1 MRVTRIAGE
10 GLKSLGANKVR
21 TSLMMAGTIV
31 GIAALV
37 VIMAAG
43 EATKKKINNQVNNFG
58 PNAMMLI
65 AGGGK
70 DMPPPDMF
78 CTTLT
83 LEDANAV
90 RDAIDD
96 VEIVTPIAWHFLIN
110 LRGPEGETRAVAWG
124 VESDWHDAWKWDTCA
139 GDEISE
145 LHVAGKDKVCVIGDT
160 VRKDLFGDVDPEQT
174 LGQSILVNNVSLEVI
189 GVLKTRGT
197 SPMGTDIDN
206 RIVMPISTAMRRVMN
221 VDYLGAIRVIAK
233 DHVAKDPVL
242 MSGLVEEIRE
252 LMVKRHNISPPEE
265 NDFRIVTASSIR
277 TLAESMAGKF
287 SILLI
292 SLCVVTLLVG
302 GVVLMN
308 ILLIS
313 VAERTKEIGLRRA
326 MGATR
331 GDIFAQFLTESLAV
345 TFLGMVLGSL
355 LGWGISVLLPSV
367 TRIMQLHGW
376 LEKKIP
382 TELSWQPFVLAVVFA
397 LLVGTFFGVQPARR
411 AARLHPVDALR

>member
-10 GLKSLGANKVR
+10 GLKSLVANKVR

-37 VIMAAG
+37 AIMAAG
-43 EATKKKINNQVNNFG
+43 EGTKRKINKRVNNFG

-70 DMPPPDMF
+70 DMPPPSME

-83 LEDANAV
+83 LEDADAI
-90 RDAIDD
+90 RDTIDD
-96 VEIVTPIAWHFLIN
+96 VETVTPIAWDFLIN
-110 LRGPEGETRAVAWG
+110 LRGPEGETQAVAWG
-124 VESDWHDAWKWDTCA
+124 IEPDWHDAWNWYTSA
-139 GDEISE
+139 GDQISD
-145 LHVAGKDKVCVIGDT
+145 LHVAGSGDKVCVIGDT
-160 VRKDLFGDVDPEQT
+160 VRKDLFGDVEPEQT
-174 LGQSILVNNVSLEVI
+174 LGHSIRVNNVSLEVI
-189 GVLKTRGT
+189 GVLTRRGA
-197 SPMGTDIDN
+197 SPMGTDFDN
-206 RIVMPISTAMRRVMN
+206 RIVMPITTAMHQVMGE
-221 VDYLGAIRVIAK
+221 VDHVGAIRIIAK
-233 DHVAKDPVL
+233 DHIAKDPAL
-242 MSGLVEEIRE
+242 MDAQVEEIRE
-252 LMVKRHNISPPEE
+252 LMVERHHISSAEE

-277 TLAESMAGKF
+277 TLAESVAGKF

-326 MGATR
+326 VGATR
-331 GDIFAQFLTESLAV
+331 GDVFAQFLAESLAV
-345 TFLGMVLGSL
+345 TLLGTVIGSL
-355 LGWGISVLLPSV
+355 LGCGVSLLLPP
-367 TRIMQLHGW
+367 L
-376 LEKKIP
+376 LKIP
-382 TELSWQPFVLAVVFA
+382 AVLSWQPFVLSVVFA

-411 AARLHPVDALR
+411 AAGLHPVDALR